1 MPTVR
6 ISRID
11 VPGARVEDETVA
23 ALLPRL
29 GGELPAWDDDGS
41 VLIAFPED
49 TEADRA
55 VITVEHALG
64 SIPALTDWRTRLA
77 LSV

>member
-29 GGELPAWDDDGS
+29 GGELPAWDDNGS
-41 VLIAFPED
+41 VLIPFIGG

-55 VITVEHALG
+55 VTTVERALD
-64 SIPALTDWRTRLA
+64 STPALTGWRTRLT